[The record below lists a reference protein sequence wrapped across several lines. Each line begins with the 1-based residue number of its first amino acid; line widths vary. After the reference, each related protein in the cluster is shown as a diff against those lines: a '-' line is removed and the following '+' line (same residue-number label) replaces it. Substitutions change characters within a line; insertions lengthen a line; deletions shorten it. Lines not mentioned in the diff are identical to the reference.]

1 MQKGRFFYSPEYFCM
16 LPLGH
21 AFRLF
26 QRDVTGVESP
36 QDAVEHRLGGIP
48 MLNDE
53 KKPFPIFGGG
63 GH

>member
-1 MQKGRFFYSPEYFCM
+1 M
-16 LPLGH
+16 
-21 AFRLF
+21 
-26 QRDVTGVESP
+26 ESP
-36 QDAVEHRLGGIP
+36 QDAVEHHLGGIP